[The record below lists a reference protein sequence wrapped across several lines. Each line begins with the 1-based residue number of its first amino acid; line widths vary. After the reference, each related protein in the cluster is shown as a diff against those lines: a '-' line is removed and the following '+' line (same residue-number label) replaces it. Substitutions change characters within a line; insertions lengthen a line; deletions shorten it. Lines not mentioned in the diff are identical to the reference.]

1 MYELLYINSYI
12 LYIYELSIANSYNTS
27 YYELSHN
34 KIEIKQMNS
43 TDSLYS
49 ETSREKV
56 NSNIKSLLPPTAT
69 ICTLIKFTTVRNC
82 FSPKENVN
90 LSQVFHGFMGS

>member
-1 MYELLYINSYI
+1 MY
-12 LYIYELSIANSYNTS
+12 
-27 YYELSHN
+27 

-69 ICTLIKFTTVRNC
+69 IRTLIKFTTVT
-82 FSPKENVN
+82 SQKLL
-90 LSQVFHGFMGS
+90 LS

>member
-1 MYELLYINSYI
+1 
-12 LYIYELSIANSYNTS
+12 
-27 YYELSHN
+27 
-34 KIEIKQMNS
+34 MNS

-69 ICTLIKFTTVRNC
+69 IRTLIKFTTVT
-82 FSPKENVN
+82 SQKLL
-90 LSQVFHGFMGS
+90 LS

>member
-1 MYELLYINSYI
+1 MYELLHINSYI

-56 NSNIKSLLPPTAT
+56 NSDIK
-69 ICTLIKFTTVRNC
+69 ITVTSYCNYLY
-82 FSPKENVN
+82 SY
-90 LSQVFHGFMGS
+90 

>member
-1 MYELLYINSYI
+1 MLLFLSY
-12 LYIYELSIANSYNTS
+12 
-27 YYELSHN
+27 LSHN

-56 NSNIKSLLPPTAT
+56 NSDIKSLLPPTAT
-69 ICTLIKFTTVRNC
+69 IRTLIKFTTVT
-82 FSPKENVN
+82 
-90 LSQVFHGFMGS
+90 SQKLLIS